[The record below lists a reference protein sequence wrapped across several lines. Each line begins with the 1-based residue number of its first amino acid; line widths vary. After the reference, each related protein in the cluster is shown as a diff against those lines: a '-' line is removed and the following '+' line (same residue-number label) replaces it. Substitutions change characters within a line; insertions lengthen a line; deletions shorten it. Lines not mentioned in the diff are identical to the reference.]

1 MPEPNF
7 DLCSSSAFLCERGLD
22 GQIRNVIF
30 DEFSKC
36 SDIAREKLF
45 TRYFN
50 VEEIM
55 EFIFAFLDKI
65 SKTSGIKVVY
75 IHLVFKALGA
85 IAGTYIIWMILKRI
99 LVSFEK
105 KAPKNNFL
113 KIKIEIF
120 SVVRKALFYGLILVT
135 GSYLIRLFDVLLL
148 EKIFHALV
156 IILLATPAKDCLLI
170 VLAYFEKNIV
180 DKTETKVDNI
190 IFDLLNKFSG
200 ALIYAFA
207 AILALDVL
215 GVNVMPFIAGAG
227 VAGIAIGFAAKDT
240 LSNLIAGVLLII
252 DRPFEIGDRI
262 EVWSAP
268 AGSATWGDVIDIGL
282 RATKIKTTDN
292 IIIIIPNNEIMTR
305 DIVNYTSIS
314 TKIRV
319 RINVGVA
326 YDADI
331 EKAKDLIKDVAGQ
344 AAWISKEPPPKV
356 VVRNFGESSVDLQLR
371 VWIDN
376 ARKRMDTISY
386 ITDKIK
392 AAFDKNGIEIPY
404 PKRDITIIERSIAGS
419 EKPQQTP
426 ADKTS

>member
-1 MPEPNF
+1 
-7 DLCSSSAFLCERGLD
+7 
-22 GQIRNVIF
+22 
-30 DEFSKC
+30 
-36 SDIAREKLF
+36 
-45 TRYFN
+45 
-50 VEEIM
+50 M
-55 EFIFAFLDKI
+55 ENLFAFLDKI
-65 SKTSGIKVVY
+65 SSTLGIRSVSLHLLFKTLFAIVISY
-75 IHLVFKALGA
+75 IVWL
-85 IAGTYIIWMILKRI
+85 ILLRI
-99 LVSFEK
+99 LAVFEK
-105 KAPKNNFL
+105 KIQKTDNIQINTR
-113 KIKIEIF
+113 IF
-120 SVVRKALFYGLILVT
+120 RVIRRALFYGVILAT
-135 GSYLIRLFDVLLL
+135 GTYLIRLFNIGLL
-148 EKIFHALV
+148 EKIFHSLM
-156 IILLATPAKDCLLI
+156 IILLATPVKDGLLI
-170 VLAYFEKNIV
+170 VLEYLEKNIV
-180 DKTETKVDNI
+180 DRTKTKVDDVI
-190 IFDLLNKFSG
+190 LDLLNKFSG
-200 ALIYAFA
+200 AIIYATA
-207 AILALDVL
+207 VILALDVL
-215 GVNVMPFIAGAG
+215 GMNVMPFIAGAG

-282 RATKIKTTDN
+282 RATKIKTTDH
-292 IIIIIPNNEIMTR
+292 IIIIIPNNEIMKR

-331 EKAKDLIKDVAGQ
+331 EKAKDLIKDVAGE

-386 ITDKIK
+386 ITDKVK

-404 PKRDITIIERSIAGS
+404 PKRDITIIERSIAEP

-426 ADKTS
+426 VDKTS

>member
-1 MPEPNF
+1 VL
-7 DLCSSSAFLCERGLD
+7 DCSIKS
-22 GQIRNVIF
+22 VILIYH
-30 DEFSKC
+30 K
-36 SDIAREKLF
+36 I
-45 TRYFN
+45 FN
-50 VEEIM
+50 IEVVM
-55 EFIFAFLDKI
+55 ENLFAFLDKI
-65 SKTSGIKVVY
+65 SSTLGIRSVSLHLLFKTLFAIVISY
-75 IHLVFKALGA
+75 IVWL
-85 IAGTYIIWMILKRI
+85 ILLRI
-99 LVSFEK
+99 LAVFEK
-105 KAPKNNFL
+105 KTQKTDNIQINTR
-113 KIKIEIF
+113 IF
-120 SVVRKALFYGLILVT
+120 RVIRRALFYGVILAT
-135 GSYLIRLFDVLLL
+135 GTYLIRLFNIGLL
-148 EKIFHALV
+148 EKIFHSLM
-156 IILLATPAKDCLLI
+156 IILLATPVKDGLLI
-170 VLAYFEKNIV
+170 VLEYIQKNIV
-180 DKTETKVDNI
+180 DRTKTKVDDVI
-190 IFDLLNKFSG
+190 LDLLNKFSG
-200 ALIYAFA
+200 AIIYATA
-207 AILALDVL
+207 VILALDVL
-215 GVNVMPFIAGAG
+215 GMNVMPFIAGAG

-282 RATKIKTTDN
+282 RATKIKTTDH
-292 IIIIIPNNEIMTR
+292 IIIIIPNNEIMKR

-331 EKAKDLIKDVAGQ
+331 EKAKDLIKDVAGE

-386 ITDKIK
+386 ITDKVK

-404 PKRDITIIERSIAGS
+404 PKRDITIIERSIAEP

-426 ADKTS
+426 VDKTS

>member
-1 MPEPNF
+1 MEN
-7 DLCSSSAFLCERGLD
+7 
-22 GQIRNVIF
+22 
-30 DEFSKC
+30 
-36 SDIAREKLF
+36 LF
-45 TRYFN
+45 VF
-50 VEEIM
+50 
-55 EFIFAFLDKI
+55 FDKI
-65 SKTSGIKVVY
+65 SLMVGVPSAYLHLLFKVLFAILFSY
-75 IHLVFKALGA
+75 IVWL
-85 IAGTYIIWMILKRI
+85 ILLRI
-99 LVSFEK
+99 LAVFEK
-105 KAPKNNFL
+105 KTQKND
-113 KIKIEIF
+113 KIQIDTEIF
-120 SVVRKALFYGLILVT
+120 RVIRRALFYGVILAT
-135 GSYLIRLFDVLLL
+135 GTYLIRLFNTDLL
-148 EKIFHALV
+148 EKIFHSLM
-156 IILLATPAKDCLLI
+156 IILLAAPTKEGLLI
-170 VLAYFEKNIV
+170 VLEYLEKNII
-180 DKTETKVDNI
+180 DRTKTKVDDI
-190 IFDLLNKFSG
+190 IFDLLHKFSG
-200 ALIYAFA
+200 AIIYATA
-207 AILALDVL
+207 VILALDVL

-268 AGSATWGDVIDIGL
+268 TGSATWGDVIDIGL
-282 RATKIKTTDN
+282 RATKIKTTDH

-326 YDADI
+326 YDTDI
-331 EKAKDLIKDVAGQ
+331 EKAKELIRDVAGQ

-404 PKRDITIIERSIAGS
+404 PKRDITLIRRSIAHP
-419 EKPQQTP
+419 EKPKQKSV
-426 ADKTS
+426 DKTS